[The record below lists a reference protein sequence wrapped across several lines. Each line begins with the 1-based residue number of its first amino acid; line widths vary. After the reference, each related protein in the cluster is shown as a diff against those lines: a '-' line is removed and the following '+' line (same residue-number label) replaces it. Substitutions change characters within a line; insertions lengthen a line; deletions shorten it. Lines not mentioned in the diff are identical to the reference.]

1 MKTLH
6 DVCKSNVKIWK
17 EFSNGTHNDTVGE
30 EGYFDA
36 IQEFI
41 RQVRKGKF

>member
-6 DVCKSNVKIWK
+6 DVCLSQVKIWK
-17 EFSNGTHNDTVGE
+17 EFANGTHNDTVGE

-36 IQEFI
+36 IHSFI
-41 RQVRKGKF
+41 TQVKKGKF